1 MKGKKSS
8 KDKTARLFNRYVW
21 LVDTVHRSGG
31 ITFEEI
37 CERWCKSSLN
47 EDEDDLPRRTFHNHR
62 IAIEQMFDINI
73 DCDMRGGYKYYI
85 NNSDDLEKGGVR
97 SWLINSFAVNHLIN
111 ESHKLKHRILFERIP
126 SGQLYLTP
134 IIEAMRDGLTLE
146 ITYCSFWRDES
157 TTFEIEPYC
166 VKIFRQRWYV
176 VARNPYYDTL
186 RIYSLD
192 RMSGLRATETPFK
205 LPEHFD
211 PEAIFDH
218 SFGIILS
225 GEVVPCTVQLR
236 VSGVKR
242 RYLQTLPLHPSQE
255 ETQTLEDHSIFSYF
269 IAPTF
274 DFRQELLSHGDEV
287 EVLSP
292 DWFRAEMKEI
302 AQNMNRLYSGTD

>member
-1 MKGKKSS
+1 L
-8 KDKTARLFNRYVW
+8 TRNRYG
-21 LVDTVHRSGG
+21 R

-47 EDEDDLPRRTFHNHR
+47 EGEDDLPRRTFHSHR
-62 IAIEQMFDINI
+62 TAIEQMFDINI
-73 DCDMRGGYKYYI
+73 DCDKRGGYKYYI

-176 VARNPYYDTL
+176 VARNPCYDTL